1 MREED
6 LERQVEEALR
16 AAGARLTSMRR
27 QGGGTV
33 EVRWLFLGQR
43 LVSLVS
49 EDGLRVIDGKVA
61 RISARHNGK
70 KMTNVM
76 MADGHAE
83 SLPTKSLPQL
93 DEHLQRKGGQDPW
106 QKGYFYKNPQW
117 RFDHP

>member
-1 MREED
+1 MNN
-6 LERQVEEALR
+6 
-16 AAGARLTSMRR
+16 
-27 QGGGTV
+27 GTV
-33 EVRWLFLGQR
+33 VGGPLSRQSQIRRTATMVMVL
-43 LVSLVS
+43 
-49 EDGLRVIDGKVA
+49 DGLRVIDGKVA